1 MKRGLIAYVSAVAL
15 AATLLAV
22 LILLHDPIDLH
33 GLKAW
38 SGVAALIALTVL
50 GEGLGVRAIAGQATF
65 SVGLIPTVAMVPLFG
80 PTVAL
85 TSRVISLI
93 LAQGL
98 ILKWPRIKWVF
109 NSAQL
114 SIAIGLASLVYLL
127 LDGPVNYEEFEIF
140 AILPALGGLVITYF
154 VTNMLLVGGVLAL
167 DTGKKLKDIWRDI
180 APVTF
185 ANEVA
190 SSSYSLF
197 AIFAF
202 IQLDAIG
209 LLVVLLPI
217 FTVHHTYGLQQK
229 LIRQHKEILQ
239 FTIRTIEAKDP
250 YTSGHS
256 LRVASLSRDLAKALE
271 LSSHKVEQVE
281 TAALLHDIGKI
292 DFSYTELIGN
302 PARLTDTER
311 DLIRSHPE
319 RGAKLLANL
328 SSLGQEVVE
337 AVRHHHE
344 HYDGNG
350 YPGGLRGRDIPLAAR
365 IIMVTDT
372 VDAMLSD
379 RPYRNAL
386 SVGEVAAELR
396 RLSGRQFDPSIVS
409 KFLDQGMLE
418 RAARR
423 AELDRTPLPSI
434 DVEARA
440 RASAS

>member
-1 MKRGLIAYVSAVAL
+1 MKRALTAYVSAVAL
-15 AATLLAV
+15 TAILLAV
-22 LILLHDPIDLH
+22 LIFLHNPIALH
-33 GLKAW
+33 GFKPW
-38 SGVAALIALTVL
+38 SGVVALIALTVL

-80 PTVAL
+80 PSVAL
-85 TSRVISLI
+85 ASRVISLV

-98 ILKWPRIKWVF
+98 MLKWPRVKWIF

-114 SIAIGLASLVYLL
+114 SIAIGLASLVYLAL
-127 LDGPVNYEEFEIF
+127 GGPVNYDDFEIF
-140 AILPALGGLVITYF
+140 KILPALGGLVITYF

-167 DTGKKLKDIWRDI
+167 DSGRSLKDIWRDI

-202 IQLDAIG
+202 IQLEAIG

-256 LRVASLSRDLAKALE
+256 LRVAFLSRELAKTLE
-271 LSSHKVEQVE
+271 LSTAKVEQVE

-302 PARLTDTER
+302 PAKLTDTER

-319 RGAKLLANL
+319 RGATLLANL
-328 SSLGQEVVE
+328 SSLGEEVIG

-350 YPGGLRGRDIPLAAR
+350 YPHGLRGAGIPLAAR

-379 RPYRNAL
+379 RPYRSAL

-396 RLSGRQFDPSIVS
+396 RLSGRQFDPVVVS
-409 KFLDQGMLE
+409 AFLEHGMLE

-434 DVEARA
+434 DLEARA